1 MSNPTAIPA
10 NPEERGMILINVLVI
25 VLLATSVLA
34 VMLAGQD
41 SIVEHSLSTREATQ
55 AMAIARGGELSAVV
69 ALRRDLASGI
79 SSDNLTEPWANIN
92 ENNRAIEGG
101 KFSISVSDGQAR
113 FNVNSLVRGGVT
125 SRGSLTDIA
134 TAAGLAP
141 GTADRIT
148 GLIALT
154 GPVDDLSALQ
164 AAGLNDEQ
172 LGKLAQFC
180 TALPEATT
188 VNLNSAPEALIAALA
203 NNADTART
211 IVALRGRNGG
221 LTPAALSAANV
232 LPPTGSGITSDYFW
246 SRARVTIGGTA
257 QSLTS
262 LLHRRMVDGR
272 PQVEAIRRW
281 RGRAPLEAPA
291 LTR

>member
-34 VMLAGQD
+34 IMLAGQD

-141 GTADRIT
+141 GTADRIA

-164 AAGLNDEQ
+164 ATGLNDEQ